1 MIKDQLIKLLEVV
14 EKECKRG
21 CEQSYYE
28 EDSAMEEAVGIDASA
43 EAIRG
48 EVRKLINKFDF
59 DEDLGAAVRA
69 KFA

>member
-28 EDSAMEEAVGIDASA
+28 EDRDTWADHHEY
-43 EAIRG
+43 IR
-48 EVRKLINKFDF
+48 RMRL
-59 DEDLGAAVRA
+59 DLKNGRF
-69 KFA
+69 K